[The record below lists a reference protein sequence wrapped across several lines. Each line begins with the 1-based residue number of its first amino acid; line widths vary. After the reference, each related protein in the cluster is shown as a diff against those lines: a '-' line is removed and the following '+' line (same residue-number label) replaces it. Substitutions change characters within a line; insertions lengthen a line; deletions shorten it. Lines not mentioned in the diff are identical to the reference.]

1 MLRII
6 DRYLLRELAQSFA
19 AVTVILLL
27 ITVGSTV
34 ADLLNRIARGRAPAD
49 LLFALI
55 GLRTVDGLTVLLPLA
70 IFLGVLMA
78 YGRLWRDSEMAVLAA
93 SGLDARGLIRP
104 LLWLAGPTML
114 ALGLVSFWL
123 APASVRLADRL
134 LDDANRSMIVAGL
147 EPGKFVSLPG
157 SDGVIYV
164 GAMSDDGQH
173 FERLFVT
180 TERGDEED
188 GSRRIDVITAPSGY
202 MYHDA
207 DGEGRYLAL
216 MDGFRVEGRIG
227 VDDFRLMRFQ
237 RNDVKLP
244 SGAASDGGGDRVKR
258 SAPTVELWRSD
269 DLVQRAELHWRLASP
284 LSALVLTLLALPL
297 ARSNPR
303 EPRYARLLIAI
314 LCYFIYANAIV
325 LGRAWMTSGKLAPAV
340 GFWWI
345 YLAVA
350 AIAMWLLWR
359 GQQLRRPRT
368 ARSAT

>member
-19 AVTVILLL
+19 AVSVILLL

-34 ADLLNRIARGRAPAD
+34 ADLLNRVARGRAPAD
-49 LLFALI
+49 LLFVLI

-78 YGRLWRDSEMAVLAA
+78 YGRLWRDSEMAVLSA
-93 SGLDARGLIRP
+93 SGLDLRGLVRP
-104 LLWLAGPTML
+104 LLLLAGPAML
-114 ALGLVSFWL
+114 VLGLVSFWL

-157 SDGVIYV
+157 TDGVIYV
-164 GAMSDDGQH
+164 AGMSEDGRRFQ
-173 FERLFVT
+173 RLFVA
-180 TERGDEED
+180 TERGDEDD
-188 GSRRIDVITAPSGY
+188 GQRRIDIITAPSGE

-216 MDGFRVEGRIG
+216 MDGFRVEGRVG
-227 VDDFRLMRFQ
+227 ADDYRLMRFA

-244 SGAASDGGGDRVKR
+244 SGEADQGSDKSKR
-258 SAPTVELWRSD
+258 SAPTAQLWSSD
-269 DLVQRAELHWRLASP
+269 DLVQRVELHWRLASP

-303 EPRYARLLIAI
+303 EPRYARLLIAV

-325 LGRAWMTSGKLAPAV
+325 LGRAWMVAGKLSTAV
-340 GFWWI
+340 GYWWI
-345 YLAVA
+345 YLATI
-350 AIAMWLLWR
+350 AIAGVLVWR
-359 GQQLRRPRT
+359 GQQLRRPR
-368 ARSAT
+368 AVRGAA

>member
-93 SGLDARGLIRP
+93 SGLDLRGLIRP
-104 LLWLAGPTML
+104 LLWLAGPATL

-164 GAMSDDGQH
+164 GAMSDDGQR

-188 GSRRIDVITAPSGY
+188 GSRRIDVITAPTGH

-227 VDDFRLMRFQ
+227 VDDFRLMRFE

-244 SGAASDGGGDRVKR
+244 SGGAADGGGDRAKR
-258 SAPTVELWRSD
+258 SAPTAELWRSD
-269 DLVQRAELHWRLASP
+269 DLIQRAELHWRLASP
-284 LSALVLTLLALPL
+284 MSALVLTLLALPL

-314 LCYFIYANAIV
+314 LCYFIYANAIA

-340 GFWWI
+340 GYWWI
-345 YLAVA
+345 YLATI
-350 AIAMWLLWR
+350 AIAALLLWR
-359 GQQLRRPRT
+359 GQQLRRPRA
-368 ARSAT
+368 ARSAA